1 MSPSPERRK
10 KKRVRLTRGLIA
22 RFGTMGAI
30 ILDISDA
37 GARIEHFN
45 RLDVRKRAL
54 FRLEWQQKPIEITAQ
69 VVSCKVHRFAPGD
82 QGTTVYQSGLF
93 FTDYAGDS
101 ASRLRDL
108 ANTVVARS
116 LAEQVANARGIGPV
130 IERNMPVFRSGGV
143 VATGLEPNQ
152 ESAGRLIP
160 KAEVAIDRGY
170 IRCTLIGG
178 VRFVKK
184 WSRTSDQPEEGFTVS
199 ASEPEEHVDQLC
211 ETFLKGSE
219 EDRKLILLLAQLSVD
234 KT

>member
-1 MSPSPERRK
+1 MSPERRK
-10 KKRVRLTRGLIA
+10 KKRIRLTRGLIA

-45 RLDVRKRAL
+45 RLDVRKKAL
-54 FRLEWQQKPIEITAQ
+54 FRLDWQQKPIETTAQ
-69 VVSCKVHRFAPGD
+69 VVSCRVHRFAPGD

-93 FTDYAGDS
+93 FTDYADDS
-101 ASRLRDL
+101 AARLRDL
-108 ANTVVARS
+108 ASTIVARS

-130 IERNMPVFRSGGV
+130 IERNMPVFRSGAV
-143 VATGLEPNQ
+143 VANGLEANQ
-152 ESAGRLIP
+152 GSAERLIP
-160 KAEVAIDRGY
+160 ANDVAIDRGY

-178 VRFVKK
+178 VRFDQK
-184 WSRTSDQPEEGFTVS
+184 WSRTPDQPAEGFTVP
-199 ASEPEEHVDQLC
+199 ASEPPEHVDQLC
-211 ETFLKGSE
+211 ENYLKGSE

>member
-30 ILDISDA
+30 ILHISDA

-45 RLDVRKRAL
+45 RLDVRKKAL

-93 FTDYAGDS
+93 FTAYAGDS

-116 LAEQVANARGIGPV
+116 LAAPV
-130 IERNMPVFRSGGV
+130 P
-143 VATGLEPNQ
+143 
-152 ESAGRLIP
+152 
-160 KAEVAIDRGY
+160 
-170 IRCTLIGG
+170 
-178 VRFVKK
+178 
-184 WSRTSDQPEEGFTVS
+184 
-199 ASEPEEHVDQLC
+199 
-211 ETFLKGSE
+211 
-219 EDRKLILLLAQLSVD
+219 
-234 KT
+234 